1 MTQDG
6 DVQHPIV
13 IAGAGIGG
21 LAAALALAQQGHRI
35 VLMDRARQLSEVGA
49 GLQLSQCLL
58 GPGPAR
64 RTRRPE
70 ARCLRAGFLEDLV
83 GKIGPPTG
91 PRATR
96 QLHRAAPRISLLGG
110 SPRGSAAHSVGQSP
124 RNARHHPPA
133 WSGGPRP
140 CAVPL

>member
-49 GLQLSQCLL
+49 GLQLS
-58 GPGPAR
+58 PPMPAR
-64 RTRRPE
+64 PWT
-70 ARCLRAGFLEDLV
+70 
-83 GKIGPPTG
+83 
-91 PRATR
+91 
-96 QLHRAAPRISLLGG
+96 
-110 SPRGSAAHSVGQSP
+110 GSAYSTP
-124 RNARHHPPA
+124 
-133 WSGGPRP
+133 
-140 CAVPL
+140 